1 MLNSNTIIQVDYIR
15 DKIFMNF
22 TLAPNCTNGF
32 FMVESMKIIPLARRV
47 MNANKIPDIIIGRLP
62 IYLRALQRM
71 ADKGVQTTSS
81 QELGERVGISAAQI
95 RKDISQ
101 FGEFGKQGTG
111 YRISFLIDKLREI
124 LKIDRMWDVAVV
136 GAGDMGHAL
145 ARYPG
150 FVNRGFRIA
159 MVFDNDQ
166 QKVGQQ
172 IGEFIVQDA
181 SGMIETIQEAGIKV
195 AMLTVPAS
203 AAQAVT
209 DMLVKAGVQAIL
221 NYAPI
226 SLTVPENV
234 RVQHID
240 PATHLQR
247 MTYYL

>member
-1 MLNSNTIIQVDYIR
+1 
-15 DKIFMNF
+15 
-22 TLAPNCTNGF
+22 
-32 FMVESMKIIPLARRV
+32 
-47 MNANKIPDIIIGRLP
+47 MNADKIPDIIIGRLP

-71 ADKGVQTTSS
+71 ADKGIQTTSS

-124 LKIDRMWDVAVV
+124 LKVDRIWDVAVV
-136 GAGDMGHAL
+136 GAGDVGHAI
-145 ARYPG
+145 ARYQG
-150 FVNRGFRIA
+150 FVNRGFRVV
-159 MVFDNDQ
+159 MVFDSDQ
-166 QKVGQQ
+166 TKVGQQ
-172 IGEFIVQDA
+172 IGEFVVQDTA
-181 SGMIETIQEAGIKV
+181 GMIEAIQKGGVRV
-195 AMLTVPAS
+195 AMLSVPAS
-203 AAQAVT
+203 AAQEAT
-209 DMLVKAGVQAIL
+209 DMLVKAGVKAIL

-226 SLTVPENV
+226 SLNVPEDV

>member
-1 MLNSNTIIQVDYIR
+1 M

>member
-1 MLNSNTIIQVDYIR
+1 
-15 DKIFMNF
+15 
-22 TLAPNCTNGF
+22 
-32 FMVESMKIIPLARRV
+32 

-71 ADKGVQTTSS
+71 ADKGIQTTSS

-111 YRISFLIDKLREI
+111 YRISFLSDKLREI
-124 LKIDRMWDVAVV
+124 LNINRIWDVAVV

-145 ARYPG
+145 ANYPG

-159 MVFDNDQ
+159 MVFDIAPAKIG
-166 QKVGQQ
+166 QK
-172 IGEFIVQDA
+172 IGDFIVQDA
-181 SGMIETIQEAGIKV
+181 AELVDKVRAANIKV

-203 AAQAVT
+203 AAQEAANI
-209 DMLVKAGVQAIL
+209 LVEAGIKAIL
-221 NYAPI
+221 NYAPL
-226 SLTVPENV
+226 SLTVPESV